1 MDHGPPRP
9 VVLSLR
15 GCRSPGVARHTGMPR
30 RKDHG
35 PPRRVVLWAFEFH
48 CTARDPLRCRQC
60 AIFFYKKILHLQSQL
75 LLCLLSKKKLQSIL
89 LEWHFKSCLKA
100 RLHRFKTTV
109 YFAQHSATEEGAG
122 VFPEQGLLRGEPVR
136 LPGWRRLRSKGEVT
150 AEHEGFRARGADDDS
165 PVQRMFE

>member
-100 RLHRFKTTV
+100 RLHRFKITV
-109 YFAQHSATEEGAG
+109 YFAFAKHSATEVNTDYSFG
-122 VFPEQGLLRGEPVR
+122 VR
-136 LPGWRRLRSKGEVT
+136 LREQELDSTSV
-150 AEHEGFRARGADDDS
+150 RAGSAPKRVGPLGPHLEAS
-165 PVQRMFE
+165 IFN

>member
-89 LEWHFKSCLKA
+89 LERHIKSCLKA
-100 RLHRFKTTV
+100 RLHRFKITV
-109 YFAQHSATEEGAG
+109 YFAQHSATE
-122 VFPEQGLLRGEPVR
+122 VF
-136 LPGWRRLRSKGEVT
+136 LPQYIFTGIENFHGGTTARQVT
-150 AEHEGFRARGADDDS
+150 
-165 PVQRMFE
+165 VTT

>member
-1 MDHGPPRP
+1 MWFAQMLLNLDFKRLRTRPVSQEIPCLGKIAKIANGSRAARP

-100 RLHRFKTTV
+100 RLHRFKITI
-109 YFAQHSATEEGAG
+109 YFAQHSATEVQAE
-122 VFPEQGLLRGEPVR
+122 LLRAGN
-136 LPGWRRLRSKGEVT
+136 
-150 AEHEGFRARGADDDS
+150 
-165 PVQRMFE
+165 

>member
-100 RLHRFKTTV
+100 RLHRFKITV
-109 YFAQHSATEEGAG
+109 YFAQHSATEELLVELDRFCDLG
-122 VFPEQGLLRGEPVR
+122 QGHAAKPALVWLLRDFSQHYLEDTYGNPR
-136 LPGWRRLRSKGEVT
+136 
-150 AEHEGFRARGADDDS
+150 
-165 PVQRMFE
+165 